1 MSQAAGFQL
10 EARADA
16 TLAVSGVLTFDT
28 AHAALLALREK
39 LATGSFASL
48 DLAGVERGDSAGLSC
63 LLAVLADV
71 RAHGR
76 TLTVRHLPEGLHA
89 LAQVCEVED
98 LLAA

>member
-10 EARADA
+10 EARGDD

-39 LATGSFASL
+39 LASGTFSSL

-63 LLAVLADV
+63 VLAVLADV
-71 RAHGR
+71 RSHGG

-98 LLAA
+98 LFGV